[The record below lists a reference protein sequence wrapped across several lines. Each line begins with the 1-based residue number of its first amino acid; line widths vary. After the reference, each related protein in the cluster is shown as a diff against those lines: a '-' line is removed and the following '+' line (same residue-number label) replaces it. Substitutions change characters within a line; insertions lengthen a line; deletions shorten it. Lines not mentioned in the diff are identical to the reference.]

1 MERLVLRQDINEII
15 RKDAMLYGKVATAL
29 NIVPMSMSRI
39 LTANSLRLTEASVL
53 KVIREHLNIKEDSE
67 LLTPEME
74 AA

>member
-53 KVIREHLNIKEDSE
+53 KVIREHLNVTEDSE
-67 LLTPEME
+67 LLEME
-74 AA
+74 PA